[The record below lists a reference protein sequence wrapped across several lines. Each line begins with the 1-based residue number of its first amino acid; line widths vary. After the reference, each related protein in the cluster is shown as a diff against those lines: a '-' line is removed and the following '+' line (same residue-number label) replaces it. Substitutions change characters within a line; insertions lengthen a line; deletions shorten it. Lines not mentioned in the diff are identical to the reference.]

1 MWTITWIQYTSI
13 CCLAPMATAEAL
25 VAKEQWNTSHASPVQ
40 HSTCTNVWTQ
50 QLMTIPCRAV
60 LRSTTACKVSIYA
73 QASSYVQRLRRR
85 HFIMASNHGRPQKHH
100 LVSNCC
106 KHQWYRMWRAGP
118 SLLWRATLL
127 WHVQVARVSRCSDLP
142 HLCHAN
148 DNKNDY
154 NDDNKTDHFNPC
166 TIAWGNKVQSGLFI
180 CRKAHT
186 SLPTHTPCVNLWD
199 NYILEQSQTH
209 H

>member
-1 MWTITWIQYTSI
+1 MY
-13 CCLAPMATAEAL
+13 
-25 VAKEQWNTSHASPVQ
+25 V
-40 HSTCTNVWTQ
+40 Q
-50 QLMTIPCRAV
+50 QLG
-60 LRSTTACKVSIYA
+60 
-73 QASSYVQRLRRR
+73 RR

-154 NDDNKTDHFNPC
+154 NDGNETDRFNPC
-166 TIAWGNKVQSGLFI
+166 TIARGNKVQSGLFL

-199 NYILEQSQTH
+199 NYILEHLQTH
-209 H
+209 HLPKVIYPPLYNPHAFHNISVYTRPYIAMHHIGHSRA